1 MRRIKVGVYSNNLKI
16 SLDYSVMNKYL
27 YVCRASMYHFRK
39 GFETLFEGFKDPDKF
54 QKEDREQTELMAK
67 LFPVMVYLSMN
78 HKPYG

>member
-1 MRRIKVGVYSNNLKI
+1 
-16 SLDYSVMNKYL
+16 
-27 YVCRASMYHFRK
+27 
-39 GFETLFEGFKDPDKF
+39 LFEGFKDPDKF